1 MVDIIVAAAPVD
13 PDTLLPSALVEQ
25 FVKPESDQ
33 QGLVLAMRAAALQ
46 WVQTYSG
53 RPLGLFVDLGR
64 DAPGL
69 QIAALLMLRH
79 LFDGGGVDDAPAA
92 ARLLIDQ
99 QYRTPVM
106 G

>member
-1 MVDIIVAAAPVD
+1 MVDIIVATAPID
-13 PDTLLPSALVEQ
+13 PKTLLPSSLVEQ
-25 FVKPESDQ
+25 FVKPEAEQ
-33 QGLVLAMRAAALQ
+33 QALVAAMRVAALQ
-46 WVQTYSG
+46 WVETYSG
-53 RPLGLFVDLGR
+53 RSLGLFADLGR

-79 LFDGGGVDDAPAA
+79 LFDGGDVDDAPAA

>member
-1 MVDIIVAAAPVD
+1 VVDIIVAAAPAD
-13 PDTLLPSALVEQ
+13 FEMLLPSALVEQ
-25 FVKPESDQ
+25 FVKPEAEQ
-33 QGLVLAMRAAALQ
+33 QVLALTMRAAALQ
-46 WVQTYSG
+46 WVETYSG
-53 RPLGLFVDLGR
+53 RPLGIFTDLGT

-79 LFDGGGVDDAPAA
+79 LFDGGDVDDAPAA